1 MKTGKKILTR
11 VLFWAMMF
19 FTAAGTTS
27 CLEEYLD
34 KAPDA
39 GLDEKEVF
47 SKYANFKSYFYSVY
61 SGANFNIK
69 AHYPLWFAG
78 NNQKFTMEG
87 LTDLC
92 DMTRIQRCQPGKQ
105 GDGSQVTWAVG
116 YNSDAASKTA
126 KVPYSWKVI
135 RVCNKAIAKID
146 MIQDITDEHDRLDLL
161 AQAYFVRAYTHF
173 ELFRLYGSL
182 PYIDKVMG
190 SEDEWDLPRL
200 TDYDFCQRAAADF
213 KKSAELFREASRM
226 RRDPAS
232 GAGHLA
238 APDQDKP
245 NGVTALAMRGRVL
258 LYAASPLSN
267 PDNDLKRWEEAADA
281 NWEAFEAA
289 WSNGY
294 RLLSKAEYTK
304 NFYGTK
310 YTNEQLWAYST
321 GSTTNYGNDRVQ
333 AYVPYCFS
341 NNGFSSGQCPTQ
353 NFVDRF
359 ETAGGWPLN
368 TPEEREAATAAGEY
382 NEQNP
387 YVNRDPRFDFVVIYN
402 QKPLRGYGNASLYVN
417 EDGSLPSGSLL
428 KKKDNSSDGVSETY
442 YYEQKRTGNLSNKG
456 EQNVIM
462 TDPIIRLAEVLLNYA
477 EAANEAWG
485 PAGKAA
491 KPTVSWGP
499 EDMTSFAVMS
509 ALEALNEV
517 RARVGMPSV
526 PQDRYPSTGALR
538 PRIKNERTVELCFEG
553 YHYYCDVR
561 RWKDAPTLGRI
572 RLTGMRA
579 TKLASG
585 PSAAYPTGFRYERF
599 ELPSARQIAWKNDGM
614 YYIQFQTSDLLKM
627 KNYVPNEAW

>member
-1 MKTGKKILTR
+1 MKR
-11 VLFWAMMF
+11 VCAWAMLLV
-19 FTAAGTTS
+19 AGAGTTS

-47 SKYANFKSYFYSVY
+47 SKYANFKSYFYAVY
-61 SGANFNIK
+61 TGANFNIK

-78 NNQKFTMEG
+78 NNQKFTLEG

-116 YNSDAASKTA
+116 YNADAASKTA

-135 RVCNKAIAKID
+135 RVCNKAIANID
-146 MIQDITDEHDRLDLL
+146 RIQDLTDTRYRDDLL

-200 TDYDFCQRAAADF
+200 DDYDFCLRAAEDF
-213 KKSAELFREASRM
+213 RTAAELFEKAGLM

-232 GAGHLA
+232 GSGHLS

-245 NGVTALAMRGRVL
+245 NGVAALAMRGRVL

-267 PDNDLKRWEEAADA
+267 PSNDVERWEQAAAA
-281 NWEAFEAA
+281 NWEAYRAA
-289 WSNGY
+289 SECGY
-294 RLLSKAEYTK
+294 RLLPKAEYTK

-310 YTNEQLWAYST
+310 YTDEQLWAYST
-321 GSTTNYGNDRVQ
+321 GSTTNYNNDRVQ

-341 NNGFSSGQCPTQ
+341 TNGFSSGQCPTQ

-359 ETAGGWPLN
+359 ETAGGWPLT
-368 TPEEREAATAAGEY
+368 TPEEREAAAAAGQY
-382 NEQNP
+382 HEQNP
-387 YVNRDPRFDFVVIYN
+387 FANRDPRFDFVVIYN

-428 KKKDNSSDGVSETY
+428 KKKDNSSDGVSETF
-442 YYEQKRTGNLSNKG
+442 YYEQKRTGNLSSKG
-456 EQNVIM
+456 EQNVVL

-485 PAGKAA
+485 PAGKAPGA
-491 KPTVSWGP
+491 
-499 EDMTSFAVMS
+499 ELS
-509 ALEALNEV
+509 ALDALDAV
-517 RARVGMPSV
+517 RARVEMPPV
-526 PQDRYPSTGALR
+526 LERYTGSKETLR

-553 YHYYCDVR
+553 YHYYCDIR
-561 RWKDAPTLGRI
+561 RWKDAPALGRT
-572 RLTGMRA
+572 RLQGMRV
-579 TKLASG
+579 TRLAAGKSD
-585 PSAAYPTGFRYERF
+585 AYPTGFRYERF

-614 YYIQFQTSDLLKM
+614 YWIQFQTSDLLKM

>member
-1 MKTGKKILTR
+1 MKTGKEILKH
-11 VLFWAMMF
+11 LFIGSAMLFM
-19 FTAAGTTS
+19 AVGMTS

-47 SKYANFKSYFYSVY
+47 SKYANFKSYFYAVY
-61 SGANFNIK
+61 DGANFNIK

-78 NNQKFTMEG
+78 NNQKFTMEA
-87 LTDLC
+87 LTDIC
-92 DMTRIQRCQPGKQ
+92 DMTRIQRCQPGKM

-135 RVCNKAIAKID
+135 RVCNMAIEKID
-146 MIQDITDEHDRLDLL
+146 MLQDATEREKEDLL
-161 AQAYFVRAYTHF
+161 AQAYFVRAYAHF

-182 PYIDKVMG
+182 PYIDKVLG
-190 SEDEWDLPRL
+190 SDDEWDLPRL
-200 TDYDFCQRAAADF
+200 SDYDYCQRVAADF
-213 KKSAELFREASRM
+213 KTAAEHFDKAGLM

-232 GAGHLA
+232 GSGHLA

-245 NGVTALAMRGRVL
+245 NGVTALAMRGRAL

-267 PDNDLKRWEEAADA
+267 AQQDKTLWEEAAVA
-281 NWEAFEAA
+281 NWEAYQAA
-289 WSNGY
+289 YEYGY

-310 YTNEQLWAYST
+310 YTNEQLWGYST
-321 GSTTNYGNDRVQ
+321 GSTTNYNNERVQ
-333 AYVPYCFS
+333 AFVPYCFS

-353 NFVDRF
+353 NFVDKF
-359 ETAGGWPLN
+359 ETAGGYPLN
-368 TPEEREAATAAGEY
+368 TPEERAVAEAAGEY

-387 YVNRDPRFDFVVIYN
+387 FVNRDPRFDFVVIYN

-428 KKKDNSSDGVSETY
+428 KKKDNSTDGVSETY

-456 EQNVIM
+456 EQNVIL

-485 PAGKAA
+485 PTGAA
-491 KPTVSWGP
+491 PGA
-499 EDMTSFAVMS
+499 DMT
-509 ALEALNEV
+509 ALDALNAV
-517 RARVGMPSV
+517 RARVDMPPV
-526 PQDRYPSTGALR
+526 HAEYTGSTEALR
-538 PRIKNERTVELCFEG
+538 PRIKNERAVELCFEG
-553 YHYYCDVR
+553 YHYYCDIR
-561 RWKDAPTLGRI
+561 RWKDAPDLGRT
-572 RLTGMRA
+572 RLMGMRV
-579 TKLASG
+579 TKLAAGASE
-585 PSAAYPTGFRYERF
+585 AYPTGFRYERF
-599 ELPSARQIAWKNDGM
+599 ELPSNRQIAWKNDGM

-627 KNYVPNEAW
+627 KNYIPNEAW